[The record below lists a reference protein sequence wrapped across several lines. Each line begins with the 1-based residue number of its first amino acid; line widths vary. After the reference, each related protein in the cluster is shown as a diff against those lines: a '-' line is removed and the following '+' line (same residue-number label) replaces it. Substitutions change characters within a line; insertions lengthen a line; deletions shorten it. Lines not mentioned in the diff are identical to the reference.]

1 MSKTFCYHHMGNYQL
16 LHHYE
21 PFNVSRYCMTLHSI
35 SFYEPAPCLLSP
47 LINTTPSYSLHM
59 YICKY
64 DTHSSVN
71 SVSVV
76 LSADK

>member
-1 MSKTFCYHHMGNYQL
+1 MSNYQV

-21 PFNVSRYCMTLHSI
+21 PLNVSRYCMILHSI
-35 SFYEPAPCLLSP
+35 SFYEPAPYLLSP
-47 LINTTPSYSLHM
+47 LINTTPSYPLLL

-71 SVSVV
+71 NVSVV
-76 LSADK
+76 ADK